1 MNTSGTSD
9 LFFFEP
15 NCMSRGN
22 QLIGFPRAPRSDG
35 ASATLWGKL
44 RNIYQRDRW
53 SQFRKGAYAILTVLA
68 ALGAP
73 LSFAQNLN
81 WEGQTGALLTPFAYT
96 SPSSSHGIGLPA
108 ASFHYLNGGDVLGDF
123 YEASATVG
131 FMKRFEVGYTGAMSS
146 KGETPGLSPLFGGEF
161 NIYHGKAN
169 LLPENG
175 WNCHY
180 VPAISVGFVGRTQ
193 VRRVGGVLD
202 SKETNNE
209 EGYIV
214 ATKTITSAYTLP
226 ILVNVGFKVTN
237 ASILGI
243 AGNAPAWQG
252 LVFGSAGVVVRG
264 PLQSKVV
271 FGSEVLQEPHHVEG
285 LPGAV
290 IPSTLTYFAR
300 VIPRPETPLNVDFG
314 VAQVANRIMPG
325 VELKARS
332 QFATGISYRF

>member
-1 MNTSGTSD
+1 MYTSGACGSS
-9 LFFFEP
+9 LLEP
-15 NCMSRGN
+15 SCRSKANP
-22 QLIGFPRAPRSDG
+22 LIRFPRSPQSG
-35 ASATLWGKL
+35 GMLETLWERL
-44 RNIYQRDRW
+44 RNFIQRNRW
-53 SQFRKGAYAILTVLA
+53 CQRTVGACALLGSLAVLV
-68 ALGAP
+68 AP
-73 LSFAQNLN
+73 LSSAQSLN

-108 ASFHYLNGGDVLGDF
+108 VSFHYLYGGNVLGDF

-131 FMKRFEVGYTGAMSS
+131 LLRRFEVGYTGAMSS
-146 KGETPGLSPLFGGEF
+146 KGDTPGLSPLFGGEF

-169 LLPENG
+169 LLPENA
-175 WNCHY
+175 WKCPY
-180 VPAISVGFVGRTQ
+180 LPAISVGFIGRTQ

-252 LVFGSAGVVVRG
+252 LVFGAAGVVVPG
-264 PLQSKVV
+264 PLKSKVI

-300 VIPRPETPLNVDFG
+300 VIPRAETHLNVDFG
-314 VAQVANRIMPG
+314 VAQLANRIMPG

-332 QFATGISYRF
+332 QFATGVSYRF